1 MSKVNI
7 TLLRSPIDKSKRQKL
22 TLTALGFRKMN
33 QTIQHEATPQIQG
46 MLRVVQH
53 LVKIENV

>member
-7 TLLRSPIDKSKRQKL
+7 TLLRSPIDKPKRQKL

-33 QTIQHEATPQIQG
+33 QTVQHEATPQIMG
-46 MLRVVQH
+46 MLRVVEH
-53 LVKIENV
+53 LVKVENA

>member
-7 TLLRSPIDKSKRQKL
+7 TLLRSAIDKSKRQKL

-33 QTIQHEATPQIQG
+33 QTIQHEATPQIEG

-53 LVKIENV
+53 LVKIENA

>member
-7 TLLRSPIDKSKRQKL
+7 TLHRSPIDKSKRQKL
-22 TLTALGFRKMN
+22 TLIALGFRKMN
-33 QTIQHEATPQIQG
+33 QTVQHEATPQIEG

-53 LVKIENV
+53 LVTVENA